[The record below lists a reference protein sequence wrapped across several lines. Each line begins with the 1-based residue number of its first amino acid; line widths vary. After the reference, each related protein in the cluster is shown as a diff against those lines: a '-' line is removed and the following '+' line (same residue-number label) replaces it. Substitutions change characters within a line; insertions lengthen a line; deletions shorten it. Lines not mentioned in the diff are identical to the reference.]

1 MRWFYHCI
9 QSLLL
14 VDLLPASLDGE
25 VDRLPRRG
33 RLPSQRLSKTP
44 DEIKKSAQSAS
55 SSTPGLSTAG
65 PPPERSTQLSNDTK
79 PVPARAAKTKW
90 EHGEI
95 QRMVELKASGMR
107 HCDIA
112 VSNPPP
118 PQGVMCRGLSK
129 LVLTNASRRDSAG
142 ARAR

>member
-14 VDLLPASLDGE
+14 VDLLPASLDGR

-33 RLPSQRLSKTP
+33 RLSSQPMLRTP
-44 DEIKKSAQSAS
+44 DQIKKSAQSAS
-55 SSTPGLSTAG
+55 SSAQGPNTAE
-65 PPPERSTQLSNDTK
+65 PPPERPTQSSNDNKHVPTK
-79 PVPARAAKTKW
+79 AAKTKW

-112 VSNPPP
+112 VSPT
-118 PQGVMCRGLSK
+118 GVMCRELSK
-129 LVLTNASRRDSAG
+129 LVLTNTSRRDSAG